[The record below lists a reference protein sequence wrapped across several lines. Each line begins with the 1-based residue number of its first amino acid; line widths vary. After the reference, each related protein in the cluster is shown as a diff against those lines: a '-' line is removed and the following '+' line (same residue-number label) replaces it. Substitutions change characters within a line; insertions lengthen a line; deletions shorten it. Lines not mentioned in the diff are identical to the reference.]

1 MFSYRD
7 APDSCK
13 IKICESLG
21 EGIVLD
27 IGCLSRIY
35 EPHCSGTY
43 VGIDLLV
50 SNKDKKP
57 DVLCDAQYLPFRNGA
72 VNSILAFDVIEHLPL
87 SHLFLTECFRVLASM
102 GRVFITTPNGPRS
115 PFANGDPTHVSI
127 FTRSRLRDAL
137 RSTGF
142 DARFDDV
149 FYIHSPRLSILRRLP
164 HFLGNWLASK
174 LVSNTF
180 VVATKRQHS
189 SADSNSLRILALTN
203 DPPSYVIGFSLVFIE
218 ICRLLSKA
226 GHTVRL
232 ISRKGGAVER
242 VLGRSPIEL
251 RLSTPESSQLAA
263 ALVFLLKS
271 TTIGLRIGPS
281 YDIVFSC
288 DIACVPALIVG
299 KLRGLKT
306 AVLFFDVYPLD
317 EWMRFQKSLLRKMF
331 VALIVLTT
339 YLSLRF
345 FDAVLSISPYTEE
358 LIRRKGLSR
367 SLIRTVGLPIEGAQA

>member
-50 SNKDKKP
+50 FNKDKKP

-87 SHLFLTECFRVLASM
+87 SRLFLTECFRVLASM
-102 GRVFITTPNGPRS
+102 GRVFITTPNGPGS
-115 PFANGDPTHVSI
+115 PFANADPTHVSI
-127 FTRSRLRDAL
+127 YTQSRLGEEL
-137 RSTGF
+137 KSTGF
-142 DARFDDV
+142 DVRFDNV
-149 FYIHSPRLSILRRLP
+149 FYIHSPRLNILKRFP
-164 HFLGNWLASK
+164 HFLGNWLASR
-174 LVSNTF
+174 LVSNIF
-180 VVATKRQHS
+180 AVATKKQP
-189 SADSNSLRILALTN
+189 SNANANQLRILALAN
-203 DPPSYVIGFSLVFIE
+203 DPPSYIIGFSLHFTE
-218 ICRLLSKA
+218 ICRYLSDA

-232 ISRKGGAVER
+232 ISRKGGAVEHI
-242 VLGRSPIEL
+242 LGRSPMEL
-251 RLSTPESSQLAA
+251 RLSAPENGQLAA

-271 TTIGLRIGPS
+271 IIVGLRIAPS

-288 DIACVPALIVG
+288 DIQCIPALIIG

-306 AVLFFDVYPLD
+306 AALFYDVYPIN
-317 EWMRFQKSLLRKMF
+317 EWMRFQKSLPRKIF
-331 VALIVLTT
+331 VALVVLTN
-339 YLSLRF
+339 YVSLQF
-345 FDAVLSISPYTEE
+345 FDAILSISPYTEE
-358 LIRRKGLSR
+358 LIRKKGLSK
-367 SLIRTVGLPIEGAQA
+367 SLVKTVGLPIGGA